1 MSTRRIVALAAL
13 GLLLLSGVAFGAS
26 SALRRSDDVREVL
39 GRGAERLVINAEG
52 GKVSVRAGV
61 GDAVIVDRR
70 ERWIVSRPGL
80 GRSFEDGTLTLD
92 ADCPAVE
99 FALRCGIELDVLVPP
114 TVKEVVIDGETADVG
129 LRGLSGIVEV
139 RTGSGA
145 ITARRID
152 PVVMTARSEGGAIDL
167 DVVGDPTRIEA
178 VSDNG
183 DVRVLVPFGTYRVD
197 VDSGG
202 TDRVEGLLRDDLAP
216 QRIDASSDSGDVR
229 VQAR

>member
-80 GRSFEDGTLTLD
+80 GRSFEDGTLTLH